1 MRETDDTIERGRSAP
16 PASERLDRDRNRD
29 VVDRE
34 RERERE
40 YERDHDHKRKHDR
53 TVISPSTPDDPLG
66 DELGRLDLATTDE
79 GYVEAVI
86 TDLESV
92 DETTISLTVRL
103 PHDQLVAF
111 DLEKPIPWSRDFL
124 FARLVEDVGYDAASA
139 DHLVGERVYLK
150 RTDLSEEAPK
160 PTWLESLRTA
170 GGTMLSAVADDLI
183 STPGPQWRLVDPRE
197 RQPEPTD
204 SSERTVTIATTLVV
218 GGVLLAALGSV
229 IGATG
234 GVPVTLG
241 MLVAFI
247 LGLVLALVGLSV
259 ALRQNAD
266 L

>member
-1 MRETDDTIERGRSAP
+1 MRETDDTIERGRPAP
-16 PASERLDRDRNRD
+16 PDSERSDRRD
-29 VVDRE
+29 VV
-34 RERERE
+34 
-40 YERDHDHKRKHDR
+40 
-53 TVISPSTPDDPLG
+53 SPPTPDDPLG
-66 DELGRLDLATTDE
+66 DELGRLDLATTAN
-79 GYVEAVI
+79 GYVEALI
-86 TDLESV
+86 TDLESI

-103 PHDQLVAF
+103 PHDQLVTF

-124 FARLVEDVGYDAASA
+124 FARLVEDVGYDAASV

-150 RTDLSEEAPK
+150 RTDLGEEASK

-170 GGTMLSAVADDLI
+170 GGTMLSAVADDL
-183 STPGPQWRLVDPRE
+183 THTEGPQWRLVDPRE
-197 RQPEPTD
+197 RRPEPTD

-229 IGATG
+229 VGATG

-247 LGLVLALVGLSV
+247 LGLVLALLGLSV
-259 ALRQNAD
+259 ALRRNTD

>member
-1 MRETDDTIERGRSAP
+1 MRETDETIERGRSASTS
-16 PASERLDRDRNRD
+16 SERSDRRD
-29 VVDRE
+29 VV
-34 RERERE
+34 
-40 YERDHDHKRKHDR
+40 
-53 TVISPSTPDDPLG
+53 SPSTPDDPLG
-66 DELGRLDLATTDE
+66 DELGRLDLATTDD
-79 GYVEAVI
+79 GYVEALI
-86 TDLESV
+86 TDLESI
-92 DETTISLTVRL
+92 DETTICLTVRL

-111 DLEKPIPWSRDFL
+111 DLEKPIPWSREFL
-124 FARLVEDVGYDAASA
+124 FARLVEDVGYDAASV

-150 RTDLSEEAPK
+150 RTDLGEEAPK
-160 PTWLESLRTA
+160 PTWLESIQTA
-170 GGTMLSAVADDLI
+170 GGTMLSAVADGLI
-183 STPGPQWRLVDPRE
+183 HTEGPQWRLVDPRE
-197 RQPEPTD
+197 RRPEPAD

-259 ALRQNAD
+259 ALRRHED